1 VSISKIQMI
10 RRAVIALTMGT
21 LLVCSTAVAQ
31 EKRVVKTQAKPAYPE
46 LAKRMNVSGSVKVEL
61 IVLPSGAVKSAKAL
75 GGHPLL
81 IDAAV
86 NAAKQSKY
94 ETASA
99 ETTEVMEFK
108 FNSGQ

>member
-1 VSISKIQMI
+1 MKIQMI
-10 RRAVIALTMGT
+10 RRAVIVLTMGT
-21 LLVCSTAVAQ
+21 LLVCSAAVAQ
-31 EKRVVKTQAKPAYPE
+31 EKRAVKSQGKPAYPE

-61 IVLPSGAVKSAKAL
+61 VVLPNGSVKSAKAL

-86 NAAKQSKY
+86 TAAKASKY
-94 ETASA
+94 EPASG

-108 FNSGQ
+108 FNNGN

>member
-1 VSISKIQMI
+1 MSITKIQMI
-10 RRAVIALTMGT
+10 RRAAIVLTMGS
-21 LLVCSTAVAQ
+21 LLVCSSAVAQ
-31 EKRVVKTQAKPAYPE
+31 EKRAVKTQSKPAYPE
-46 LAKRMNVSGSVKVEL
+46 LAKRMNVSGSVKVEV

-86 NAAKQSKY
+86 SAAKGTKF

-99 ETTEVMEFK
+99 ETTEVIEFK

>member
-1 VSISKIQMI
+1 MKIRMI
-10 RRAVIALTMGT
+10 RRAVIVLTIGT

-31 EKRVVKTQAKPAYPE
+31 EKRAVKTQGKPTYPE

-61 IVLPSGAVKSAKAL
+61 VVLPNGSVKSAKAL

-86 NAAKQSKY
+86 SAAKASKF
-94 ETASA
+94 EAA
-99 ETTEVMEFK
+99 AGETTEVMEFK
-108 FNSGQ
+108 FNNGN